1 MTPRNLKKHPSP
13 ENGVE
18 SLGIGG
24 LVSHC
29 GTFHVERCDFG
40 CIQDRS
46 LPEKSEELIIHQDFA
61 RSLTRPLNLTSFPSR
76 EMRRDKK
83 KSHHWSRRASDAEM
97 SMHYSSLEKSDD
109 PFLRRI

>member
-40 CIQDRS
+40 HIQDLS
-46 LPEKSEELIIHQDFA
+46 LPEEEEELTIHQDFA

-83 KSHHWSRRASDAEM
+83 KVITGLVGLPMLRCRCIIHHWRNQM
-97 SMHYSSLEKSDD
+97 IL
-109 PFLRRI
+109 F